1 MGDDGAMGVAS
12 AIRSRDAELEAI
24 ELELL
29 LEAVYRRYSFD
40 FREYAISSLRR
51 RLWKRVEEEGLQSIS
66 GLQER
71 VLHDP
76 TAMDRLLRDLSV
88 NVTSM
93 FRDPSFYRSFRE
105 HVVPQLRTYPFIRIW
120 NAGCSTGEETWSVA
134 IVLHEAGL
142 LDRVRL
148 YGTDVNASVLQR
160 ARSGSM
166 SLERVKSYAVDYGQA
181 GGTGDLLDYFDTDGD
196 TCTLRQDLASSV
208 VFAQH
213 NLVSDRSFNEFHVI
227 MCRNV
232 MIYFGRTLQD
242 RVHALLHESLAMFG
256 FLALG
261 RKESIRFTRH
271 EASYQDLDARE
282 KLYRKVA

>member
-120 NAGCSTGEETWSVA
+120 NAGCSTGCGST
-134 IVLHEAGL
+134 
-142 LDRVRL
+142 
-148 YGTDVNASVLQR
+148 
-160 ARSGSM
+160 AR
-166 SLERVKSYAVDYGQA
+166 
-181 GGTGDLLDYFDTDGD
+181 T
-196 TCTLRQDLASSV
+196 
-208 VFAQH
+208 
-213 NLVSDRSFNEFHVI
+213 
-227 MCRNV
+227 
-232 MIYFGRTLQD
+232 
-242 RVHALLHESLAMFG
+242 
-256 FLALG
+256 
-261 RKESIRFTRH
+261 
-271 EASYQDLDARE
+271 
-282 KLYRKVA
+282 